1 MSLSVMKS
9 KIAPLLARCVFV
21 QSLIKDPLP
30 WCHLLNVSQFS
41 NFLMESNLISESG
54 PLIRSLQ
61 SLLSCPLKTL
71 QVAFQ
76 KPKDILDFLW
86 FFGILSNFTPSTSL
100 RMFSQVML
108 NRRTAT
114 VIYGMS
120 YTFTYLV
127 KAAPIAASV
136 HFNLEISESFCPPW
150 SDLSVQ
156 QAGPE

>member
-21 QSLIKDPLP
+21 QSLTKDPLP

-54 PLIRSLQ
+54 PRIRSSH
-61 SLLSCPLKTL
+61 SLLSCPLNTL

-76 KPKDILDFLW
+76 KPKDILDYLW
-86 FFGILSNFTPSTSL
+86 FYSIYLLQTL
-100 RMFSQVML
+100 RMFNKVMMD
-108 NRRTAT
+108 RRTAT

-136 HFNLEISESFCPPW
+136 HFNLEISESFCPP
-150 SDLSVQ
+150 
-156 QAGPE
+156 